1 MFLYFLKL
9 DMLVADGFVSDS
21 LWRAFFWERETKR
34 PLVICVLIGWIF
46 LLTRTV
52 FLGKLSS

>member
-1 MFLYFLKL
+1 L

-34 PLVICVLIGWIF
+34 PLVICVSIGWIF